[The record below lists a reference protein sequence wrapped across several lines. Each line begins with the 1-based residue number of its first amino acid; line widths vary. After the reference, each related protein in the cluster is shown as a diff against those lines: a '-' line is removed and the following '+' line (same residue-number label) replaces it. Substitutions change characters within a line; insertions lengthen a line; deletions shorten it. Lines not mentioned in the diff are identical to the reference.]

1 MQTAKERDQV
11 KVTGETKV
19 YTKIQEDGME
29 TKGKIMKEK
38 EEQRE
43 REKFANG
50 WTIEEQGDFYEGF
63 CARVLR
69 YLQ

>member
-29 TKGKIMKEK
+29 TKGKIVKEK
-38 EEQRE
+38 E
-43 REKFANG
+43 
-50 WTIEEQGDFYEGF
+50 
-63 CARVLR
+63 
-69 YLQ
+69 